1 MTSLHLQNAA
11 AEVSINWND
20 KSQLRIRTMR
30 LLREGKVKNIF
41 LLENGN
47 LLLKFSDRVSAFDI
61 KFDQRIPNKGKVLCK
76 FANFWFNKLDV
87 PSHFIRMR
95 QENAM
100 EVKRLSMIPYEFI
113 VRGYYYG
120 SMLERYTTDSDLKS
134 LFGKSLTLKKGAKL
148 PYPFFEITTKSEE
161 HDLPVERDKVLDLG
175 ILRDSILKE
184 IEDISLAIYDTMDS
198 IAKQSGFIIAD
209 VKLEFGFDEHN
220 ELTLADSIGPDES
233 RIWLEKDYQPGQ
245 TQGSYDK
252 QLLRDWLI
260 EIGFKQEMLRL
271 ASRGKSPKPPR
282 IPEFLI
288 NEMSDRYVYVYEKIT
303 GEKI

>member
-1 MTSLHLQNAA
+1 
-11 AEVSINWND
+11 
-20 KSQLRIRTMR
+20 MR

-41 LLENGN
+41 QLENGN
-47 LLLKFSDRVSAFDI
+47 LLLVFSDRVSAFDI
-61 KFDQRIPNKGKVLCK
+61 KFDQKIPNKGKVLCK
-76 FANFWFNKLDV
+76 FANFWFSKLDV
-87 PSHFIRMR
+87 PSHFVGMR

-120 SMLERYTTDSDLKS
+120 SMLERYTSDSDFKS
-134 LFGKSLTLKKGAKL
+134 LFGRNLILKKGTKL
-148 PYPFFEITTKSEE
+148 PYPIFEITTKSEE
-161 HDLPVERDKVLDLG
+161 RDVPVERDKVLDSGNLERG
-175 ILRDSILKE
+175 TLKE
-184 IEDISLAIYDTMDS
+184 IEDISLAIYDTMAA

-209 VKLEFGFDEHN
+209 VKLEFGFDEQS
-220 ELTLADSIGPDES
+220 ELTLADSIGPDEC

-271 ASRGKSPKPPR
+271 ASRGESPRPPK

-288 NEMSDRYVYVYEKIT
+288 NQMSDRYIYVYEKIT
-303 GEKI
+303 GEKIS

>member
-1 MTSLHLQNAA
+1 
-11 AEVSINWND
+11 
-20 KSQLRIRTMR
+20 MR

-41 LLENGN
+41 QLENGN

-76 FANFWFNKLDV
+76 FASFWFNKLDV
-87 PSHFIRMR
+87 PSHFIGMR

-100 EVKRLSMIPYEFI
+100 EVRRLSMIPYEFI

-120 SMLERYTTDSDLKS
+120 SMLERYTSDSDFKS
-134 LFGKSLTLKKGAKL
+134 LFGKNLTLKKAAKL
-148 PYPFFEITTKSEE
+148 PYPVFEITTKSEE
-161 HDLPVERDKVLDLG
+161 HDVPVERDKVLDSG
-175 ILRDSILKE
+175 ILRGGTLKE
-184 IEDISLAIYDTMDS
+184 IEELSLAIYDTMCS
-198 IAKQSGFIIAD
+198 FAKQSGFMVAD
-209 VKLEFGFDEHN
+209 VKLEFGLDEQGK
-220 ELTLADSIGPDES
+220 LTLADSIGPDES
-233 RIWLEKDYQPGQ
+233 RIWLEKDYQPGH
-245 TQGSYDK
+245 TQGSFDK

-271 ASRGKSPKPPR
+271 ASRGESPKPPR

-288 NEMSDRYVYVYEKIT
+288 NEMSDRYVYVYESIT

>member
-1 MTSLHLQNAA
+1 
-11 AEVSINWND
+11 
-20 KSQLRIRTMR
+20 MR

-41 LLENGN
+41 QLENGN
-47 LLLKFSDRVSAFDI
+47 LLLRFSDRVSAFDI
-61 KFDQRIPNKGKVLCK
+61 KFEQRIPNKGKVLCK

-87 PSHFIRMR
+87 ASHFIAMR
-95 QENAM
+95 LENAM
-100 EVKRLSMIPYEFI
+100 EVRRLSMIPYEFI

-120 SMLERYTTDSDLKS
+120 SMLERYTSESDFKS
-134 LFGKSLTLKKGAKL
+134 LFGTNLILKKAAKL
-148 PYPFFEITTKSEE
+148 PYPVFEITTKSEQ
-161 HDLPVERDKVLDLG
+161 HDVPVERDEVLESG
-175 ILRDSILKE
+175 ILRGGTLEE
-184 IEDISLAIYDTMDS
+184 IEDLSLAIYDTMCS
-198 IAKQSGFIIAD
+198 IAKQSGFLIAD
-209 VKLEFGFDEHN
+209 VKLEFGFDEQSK
-220 ELTLADSIGPDES
+220 LTLADSIGPDES

-271 ASRGKSPKPPR
+271 APRGESPKPPR

-288 NEMSDRYVYVYEKIT
+288 NEMSDRYIYVYEKIT

>member
-1 MTSLHLQNAA
+1 MY
-11 AEVSINWND
+11 
-20 KSQLRIRTMR
+20 

-41 LLENGN
+41 QLENGN
-47 LLLKFSDRVSAFDI
+47 LLLIFSDRVSAFDI

-76 FANFWFNKLDV
+76 FANFWFKKLDV
-87 PSHFIRMR
+87 PSHFIGMR

-120 SMLERYTTDSDLKS
+120 SMLERYTSDSDFKS
-134 LFGKSLTLKKGAKL
+134 LFGRTLTLKKGAKL
-148 PYPFFEITTKSEE
+148 PYPIFEITTKSEE
-161 HDLPVERDKVLDLG
+161 HDVPVERDKVLDLSN
-175 ILRDSILKE
+175 LDSGTLKE
-184 IEDISLAIYDTMDS
+184 IEDISFAVYATMGS
-198 IAKQSGFIIAD
+198 FAKRSGFMIAD
-209 VKLEFGFDEHN
+209 VKLEFGFDEHS
-220 ELTLADSIGPDES
+220 ELNLADSIGPDES

-245 TQGSYDK
+245 TQGSFDK

-260 EIGFKQEMLRL
+260 EIGFKQEMLSL
-271 ASRGKSPKPPR
+271 ASRGESPQPPK

-288 NEMSDRYVYVYEKIT
+288 NQISDRYVHVYEKIT